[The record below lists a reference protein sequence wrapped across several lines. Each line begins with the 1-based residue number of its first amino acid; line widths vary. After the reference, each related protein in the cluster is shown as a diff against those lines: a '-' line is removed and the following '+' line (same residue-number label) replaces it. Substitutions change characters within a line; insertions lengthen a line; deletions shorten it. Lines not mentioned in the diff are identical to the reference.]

1 MNVLLWAGVLG
12 IGGLGA
18 VTRFMVDRA
27 VSRHTRGA
35 FPFGTLVVNIS
46 GAVLLGF
53 LSGLVLSHEV
63 AMLAGTAFLGAYTT
77 FSTWM
82 LETQRLTEERQIWP
96 AAANIVI
103 SVILGLAAAATGQWV
118 VGLL

>member
-1 MNVLLWAGVLG
+1 MNVALWAGVLG

-18 VTRFMVDRA
+18 VARFMVDRA
-27 VSRHTRGA
+27 VSRRTKGS
-35 FPFGTLVVNIS
+35 FPYGTLVVNIS

-53 LSGLVLSHEV
+53 LSGLVLRHEV

-82 LETQRLTEERQIWP
+82 LETQRLTDERQIWP
-96 AAANIVI
+96 AVANIVV
-103 SVILGLAAAATGQWV
+103 SVVLGLSAAAAGQWV
-118 VGLL
+118 ASLL

>member
-1 MNVLLWAGVLG
+1 MNVALWAGVLG

-18 VTRFMVDRA
+18 VARFMVDRA
-27 VSRHTRGA
+27 VSRRTKGS

-53 LSGLVLSHEV
+53 LSGLVLSHQV
-63 AMLAGTAFLGAYTT
+63 AMLAGPAFLGAYTT
-77 FSTWM
+77 FSRGM
-82 LETQRLTEERQIWP
+82 LEPQRLTEERQIWP
-96 AAANIVI
+96 AAANIVV

-118 VGLL
+118 TGLL